1 MVSQGIIEQSGFL
14 DLSLVIA
21 LQNDCYEQLQE
32 NETYDK
38 EIAGK
43 IEDRIAAIPT
53 TYSNIACF
61 YVVLVR
67 GIRLALCFNRIFK
80 SKSTLNSIP

>member
-1 MVSQGIIEQSGFL
+1 MVSQGIVEQSGFL

-32 NETYDK
+32 NEAYDK

-53 TYSNIACF
+53 TYSNIDCF
-61 YVVLVR
+61 NVVL
-67 GIRLALCFNRIFK
+67 IRWICLALCFYRIFK
-80 SKSTLNSIP
+80 CKSTLNSIP

>member
-1 MVSQGIIEQSGFL
+1 MVSQGIVEQSGFL

-32 NETYDK
+32 NEAYDK

-61 YVVLVR
+61 NVVL
-67 GIRLALCFNRIFK
+67 IRWICLALCFYRIFK
-80 SKSTLNSIP
+80 CKSTLNSIP